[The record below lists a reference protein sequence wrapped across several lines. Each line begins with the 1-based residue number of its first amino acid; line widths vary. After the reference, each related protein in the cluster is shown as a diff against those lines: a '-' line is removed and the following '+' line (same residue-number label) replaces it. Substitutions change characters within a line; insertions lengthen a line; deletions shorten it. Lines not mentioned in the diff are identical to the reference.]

1 MNARKTMP
9 TRFGEADGIGF
20 ADRRFG
26 HPIGTSIVQLAP
38 AIQSKTPLERSA

>member
-26 HPIGTSIVQLAP
+26 HPIGTPIVQLAP
-38 AIQSKTPLERSA
+38 AIRSKTPLERST